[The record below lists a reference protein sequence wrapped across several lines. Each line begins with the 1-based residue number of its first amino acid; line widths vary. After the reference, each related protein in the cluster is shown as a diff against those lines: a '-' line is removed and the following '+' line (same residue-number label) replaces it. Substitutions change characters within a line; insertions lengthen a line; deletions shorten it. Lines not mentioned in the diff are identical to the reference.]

1 MNKFEGMENSE
12 NLIEKIKAEKVKPIP
27 KWRFTVKEKT
37 ISIIFLLALIF
48 GGLSFSIILFAIQQ
62 LDFSLITHM
71 SHSKLEFSLAILPFL
86 WIILLIIFLVLAML
100 GIKNSK
106 SGYKFSLGKL
116 FLFNTSLSILIGT
129 FFFISGGAGWLENK
143 FAVNVASYES
153 IKEKKEKMWT
163 MPEEGYLSGTVK
175 QIKPTEFELKSFNG
189 DIWMVNYENADIPD
203 FMELVEGQQIKIIGK
218 INSEGNFRADQIRP
232 WGGSGRFR
240 DKIKETR

>member
-1 MNKFEGMENSE
+1 MNKFNGMENSE
-12 NLIEKIKAEKVKPIP
+12 NLIEKIKSENVKPIP

-37 ISIIFLLALIF
+37 ISLIFLMALLL

-100 GIKNSK
+100 GVKKSK
-106 SGYKFSLGKL
+106 SGYKFSVGKL

-129 FFFISGGAGWLENK
+129 LFFISGGAGWLENK

-153 IKEKKEKMWT
+153 INDKKVKMWT
-163 MPEEGYLSGTVK
+163 IPEEGYLSGTVK

-189 DIWMVNYENADIPD
+189 NIWVVNYENADIPA
-203 FMELVEGQQIKIIGK
+203 FLEIVEGQQIKITGQIT
-218 INSEGNFRADQIRP
+218 SENHFRADRIRP
-232 WGGSGRFR
+232 WGGSGRYR